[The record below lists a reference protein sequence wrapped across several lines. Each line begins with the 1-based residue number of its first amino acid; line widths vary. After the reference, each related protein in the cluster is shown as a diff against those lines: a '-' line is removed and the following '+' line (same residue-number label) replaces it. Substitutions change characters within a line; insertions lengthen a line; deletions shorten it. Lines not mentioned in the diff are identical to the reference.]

1 MPIRRLRML
10 SEMGVIIL
18 TPSNKLLN
26 RVDQSQKS
34 IQTGALFKKLFEYI
48 EDPEND
54 QLAAFHGDLK
64 RLTPLT

>member
-10 SEMGVIIL
+10 TDMGVIIL
-18 TPSNKLLN
+18 TPSNKFLN
-26 RVDQSQKS
+26 RVDQSQKY
-34 IQTGALFKKLFEYI
+34 IKTGVLFIKLFEYI

-64 RLTPLT
+64 RLTSLT